1 MSKAQQCFQVDSNK
15 FWLLVLVR
23 KCQLLQNSL
32 TCSFKYLLTE
42 ITEIHWNAVSVEF
55 LSIQMLSVSIEIVI
69 FFSPWMNFWAKVS
82 KHPYSH
88 FEVAQMVK
96 WLIKCLESI
105 KLDPMSPAPVPGNPF
120 SPRRTKFHCWNIS
133 KKTVH
138 CGRWHFRL
146 ILHKDFRTSH
156 VSIAVLETPIN
167 RSGLW
172 QE

>member
-32 TCSFKYLLTE
+32 TCNFKYLLGNYRNTLKCS
-42 ITEIHWNAVSVEF
+42 ICTIFKYTNAQCLHRNSN
-55 LSIQMLSVSIEIVI
+55 S
-69 FFSPWMNFWAKVS
+69 FFPWMNFWAKVS

-120 SPRRTKFHCWNIS
+120 SPRGTKFHCWNIS
-133 KKTVH
+133 KKTVFTV
-138 CGRWHFRL
+138 GDGIFVSYY
-146 ILHKDFRTSH
+146 IKTSEP
-156 VSIAVLETPIN
+156 LRFP
-167 RSGLW
+167 
-172 QE
+172 